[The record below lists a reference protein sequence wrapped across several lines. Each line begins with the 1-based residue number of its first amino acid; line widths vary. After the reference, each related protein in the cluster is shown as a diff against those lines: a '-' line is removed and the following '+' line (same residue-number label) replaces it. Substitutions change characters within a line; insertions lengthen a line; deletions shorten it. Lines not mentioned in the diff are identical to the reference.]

1 MKKILPRARGYGGK
15 GQGHRKEEQGV
26 VRGKDGACVK
36 CCKETRDAVG
46 YLRKSFSFIF
56 MSVHMHA
63 VPREARRGR
72 QIPWD
77 WSEKQLSA
85 ILWVL
90 GIEPRSSERVASGL
104 NH

>member
-46 YLRKSFSFIF
+46 YLRKGFSFIF
-56 MSVHMHA
+56 VCAYACSA
-63 VPREARRGR
+63 QGGQKREAD
-72 QIPWD
+72 P
-77 WSEKQLSA
+77 
-85 ILWVL
+85 L
-90 GIEPRSSERVASGL
+90 GLE
-104 NH
+104 